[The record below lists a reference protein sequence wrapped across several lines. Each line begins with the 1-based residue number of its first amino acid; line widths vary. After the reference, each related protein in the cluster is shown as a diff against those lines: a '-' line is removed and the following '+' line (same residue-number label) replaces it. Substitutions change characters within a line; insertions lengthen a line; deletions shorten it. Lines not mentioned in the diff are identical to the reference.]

1 MLQRRW
7 GITGQDRAG
16 QAITPEG
23 VMAAARAMKGL
34 GVREARVPTG
44 VAATIPAIGIKEK
57 EVASVATE
65 TISL

>member
-1 MLQRRW
+1 MMVQ
-7 GITGQDRAG
+7 T
-16 QAITPEG
+16 ITPEG
-23 VMAAARAMKGL
+23 AMAAARAMKGL

-44 VAATIPAIGIKEK
+44 VAAAIPAIGIKEK

>member
-1 MLQRRW
+1 MLQCRR

-16 QAITPEG
+16 DYARGGNGCGARDEG
-23 VMAAARAMKGL
+23 LGREGGSGADVAAA
-34 GVREARVPTG
+34 
-44 VAATIPAIGIKEK
+44 IPAIGIKEK